1 MSVRFTLRQLEYFVA
16 VGDAGSIAQAATR
29 VNVSAPSI
37 STAISQLENEFG
49 LSLFIRKHAHGVSLT
64 PAGNELLKHARKLL
78 SDARHLNSMAG
89 NISGNICGPL
99 RVGCLLTFAQLVLPS
114 LRRDFETKHPEVR
127 VKQLEL
133 HQLEIF
139 NHLRQAKIDV
149 ALSYDLD
156 IPNDLDF
163 LPLLELPPYALVS
176 TTHPLAGLPSVSIT
190 DLQNYPMVLLDL
202 PHSNS
207 YFTSLFSQ
215 IGAKPII
222 AERTKDMA
230 VMRSLVANGFGYSI
244 ANIRP
249 QNDQSPDGK
258 KLRFIPLTGNL
269 RPMRLG
275 IITHD
280 AAHVTLTIEAFIEHC
295 KNSISG
301 GSIAGLNIVRKPVPN
316 TVTSKGT

>member
-1 MSVRFTLRQLEYFVA
+1 MTIRFTLRQLEYFVA
-16 VGDAGSIAQAATR
+16 VGDAGSIAQAANR

-64 PAGNELLKHARKLL
+64 PAGKELLKHARKLL
-78 SDARHLNSMAG
+78 NDARHLSNMAG
-89 NISGNICGPL
+89 NISGNICGSL

-114 LRRDFETKHPEVR
+114 LRRDFETKHPDVR
-127 VKQLEL
+127 IKQLEL

-139 NHLRQAKIDV
+139 NHLRQAKIDI

-176 TTHPLAGLPSVSIT
+176 ATHPLADLTSVSIT
-190 DLQNYPMVLLDL
+190 DLQNFPMVLLDL

-280 AAHVTLTIEAFIEHC
+280 AAQATLTIEAFIEHC
-295 KNSISG
+295 KNSITDDN
-301 GSIAGLNIVRKPVPN
+301 ITGLNVAHKP
-316 TVTSKGT
+316 